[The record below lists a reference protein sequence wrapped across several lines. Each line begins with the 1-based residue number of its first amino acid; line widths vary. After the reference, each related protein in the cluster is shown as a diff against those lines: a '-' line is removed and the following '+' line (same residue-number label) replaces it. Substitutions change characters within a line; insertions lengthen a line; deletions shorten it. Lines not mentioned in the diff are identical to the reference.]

1 VESRLH
7 PTDLVSVAFFSL
19 HHGAVTV
26 LSFTS
31 DHSQV
36 LRVLDGL
43 ALLLGSREVPSSV
56 EATGRPGDP
65 LRLTAGD
72 WQVVLAEVGAAAG
85 IEMGTAEEAFA
96 MIGRQ
101 GGDTS
106 GGFLMRNIL
115 YHMSQIQRAE
125 VLERHSGYV
134 ANLAESMRDIVEGT
148 AGLRGRKY
156 LLLFSGGFEP
166 ETLSGREDSSFES
179 PEGGGAWVLAE
190 LEETLGA
197 FRREGWT
204 VYSIALGGTRAIP
217 GFQEGLFYLAN
228 ETGGTLVER
237 TNDLASG
244 LEDVLDRTETAYLL
258 SVRARTDPGDARPGS
273 LEVRLKGVKGRH
285 QVVHRTSFALA
296 TSAPIQARLAQ
307 LLASGASP
315 AGASDAADVTPLP
328 IAAVS
333 EPGRVT
339 VRIGLGAEHLADRRD
354 DGSVGIELY
363 LYAFDPDERVAG
375 FATKLVPIDREQ
387 IERAAG
393 TGGVALALPLDLPPG
408 SFEIRC
414 AVRNVESRLIGLGS
428 AQVTVPAG

>member
-1 VESRLH
+1 
-7 PTDLVSVAFFSL
+7 
-19 HHGAVTV
+19 
-26 LSFTS
+26 
-31 DHSQV
+31 
-36 LRVLDGL
+36 
-43 ALLLGSREVPSSV
+43 
-56 EATGRPGDP
+56 
-65 LRLTAGD
+65 
-72 WQVVLAEVGAAAG
+72 
-85 IEMGTAEEAFA
+85 
-96 MIGRQ
+96 
-101 GGDTS
+101 
-106 GGFLMRNIL
+106 
-115 YHMSQIQRAE
+115 
-125 VLERHSGYV
+125 
-134 ANLAESMRDIVEGT
+134 
-148 AGLRGRKY
+148 
-156 LLLFSGGFEP
+156 
-166 ETLSGREDSSFES
+166 
-179 PEGGGAWVLAE
+179 
-190 LEETLGA
+190 
-197 FRREGWT
+197 
-204 VYSIALGGTRAIP
+204 
-217 GFQEGLFYLAN
+217 
-228 ETGGTLVER
+228 
-237 TNDLASG
+237 
-244 LEDVLDRTETAYLL
+244 
-258 SVRARTDPGDARPGS
+258 
-273 LEVRLKGVKGRH
+273 
-285 QVVHRTSFALA
+285 VVHRTSFALA